1 MSMSRLIYKK
11 IVEIINLRTCQV
23 FFVLLSFIFIF
34 MSGIFFIFL
43 SFIFIF
49 MLFGKSPVI
58 WFKVYWVV
66 HFLQNTDVVGLG
78 IVIKGSFVQI
88 IASPSKKKLGLLVV
102 SWFDLNVGIFYV
114 IFETKFS
121 KWSLLCNLL
130 TPNFIATDF

>member
-11 IVEIINLRTCQV
+11 IVENINLRTCQV

-34 MSGIFFIFL
+34 M
-43 SFIFIF
+43 
-49 MLFGKSPVI
+49 LFGKSPAI

-88 IASPSKKKLGLLVV
+88 IAGPSKK
-102 SWFDLNVGIFYV
+102 Y
-114 IFETKFS
+114 
-121 KWSLLCNLL
+121 
-130 TPNFIATDF
+130 